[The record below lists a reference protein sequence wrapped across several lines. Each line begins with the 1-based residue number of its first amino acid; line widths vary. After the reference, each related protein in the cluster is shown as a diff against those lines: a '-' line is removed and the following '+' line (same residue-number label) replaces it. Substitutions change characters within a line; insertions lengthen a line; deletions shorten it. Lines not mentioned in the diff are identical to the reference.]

1 MPYVILFLLPQE
13 WLPCPPKL
21 EVPYLLPSSS
31 ARPADI
37 YLPLWSSGTPAA
49 LDVTVVSPM
58 QQSTLARS
66 AITQGHALKVAADRK
81 MTLHSSHCHQVGIHF
96 LPLPVESLGGW
107 SSLAISTLKDIA
119 FHQATRLDIP
129 PGPCIQH
136 LFQRLSIG
144 LWRGNASMWIDRSD
158 SSSPPMDDGV
168 E

>member
-1 MPYVILFLLPQE
+1 MAALS
-13 WLPCPPKL
+13 PKL

-37 YLPLWSSGTPAA
+37 YLLLWSSGTPAA
-49 LDVTVVSPM
+49 LDVTVISPM
-58 QQSTLARS
+58 QQST
-66 AITQGHALKVAADRK
+66 LKVAADRK
-81 MTLHSSHCHQVGIHF
+81 MTLHSSRCHQVGIHF
-96 LPLPVESLGGW
+96 LPLPVNSLGGW

-119 FHQATRLDIP
+119 FRQATFLDIP

-144 LWRGNASMWIDRSD
+144 LWQGNASMWIDRSD